1 MEGLLILIII
11 LFIVGILVL
20 PIVTLVKISDLGEQ
34 IAEMRRLIVGKA
46 EVKLPAPTPAPTPT
60 PPLTPTPPPTL
71 TPPPTPTTTT
81 TPTTTPTP
89 TTTTTPTPSTP
100 TGVELFWQKVG
111 DWLAVRGDFAPKGMT
126 REFAFA
132 TRWLVRIGVM
142 LITGSLI
149 YFVKL
154 SIDRG
159 WMGPTGRVA
168 SMLFW
173 GAVGSAAGTFLV
185 KRTRY
190 GVLGHAI
197 AALGVVALYLGF
209 GLGHRFFDPPV
220 IASPVFAF
228 AALAA
233 VTVFAGVM
241 SVYIPSPHIAVM
253 ALAGGYLVPLIAGRD
268 SGFPLGLDVYLL
280 VLNLGAFFV
289 AMKRKWS
296 GLNFLAATLAYIVC
310 FAWSSRHPG
319 CGHTATL
326 VNFAFLALVHALYM
340 TSVIVGSR
348 FRSAAG
354 NSLAW
359 SGLALNACVLFGWVA
374 SVFRVGFSDR
384 IAGLVIL
391 ALVAAYAAVAA
402 LAIRRGW
409 ADAPTVNILMVF
421 ALAFFAVA
429 PLFLFDFDWC
439 VFAWSAIA
447 VAASEGEKRS
457 GQRALGVMAYVILG
471 AAALACIFYLTPSC
485 YFEQSA
491 SSLAGIPPGVYL
503 LELVSRLVRVW
514 SLPVATAV
522 VACRNGIRGLL
533 IPTGILAFLYF
544 TAEAWIFGCVF
555 MPALKS
561 GSVTIAWT
569 ALAFAGLFTGIVR
582 RVKLARTLSLVL
594 LGVSVA
600 KLLFIDT
607 DRLATPSRVALFAL
621 TGVVLLVGAF
631 LYMKYQNL
639 FADDADGKETK

>member
-1 MEGLLILIII
+1 MR
-11 LFIVGILVL
+11 
-20 PIVTLVKISDLGEQ
+20 GE
-34 IAEMRRLIVGKA
+34 
-46 EVKLPAPTPAPTPT
+46 
-60 PPLTPTPPPTL
+60 
-71 TPPPTPTTTT
+71 
-81 TPTTTPTP
+81 
-89 TTTTTPTPSTP
+89 
-100 TGVELFWQKVG
+100 
-111 DWLAVRGDFAPKGMT
+111 FAPKGMT

-132 TRWLVRIGVM
+132 TRWLVRIGGL

-168 SMLFW
+168 AMLFW
-173 GAVGSAAGTFLV
+173 GAVGSAAGVFLV

-233 VTVFAGVM
+233 VTFFAGIM
-241 SVYIPSPHIAVM
+241 SVCIPSPHIAVM
-253 ALAGGYLVPLIAGRD
+253 ALAGGYLVPLVAGRD
-268 SGFPLGLDVYLL
+268 TGFPLGLDVYLL

-289 AMKRKWS
+289 AMKRRWS
-296 GLNFLAATLAYIVC
+296 ALNFLAATLAYIVC
-310 FAWSSRHPG
+310 FAWGSRHPG
-319 CGHTATL
+319 CGHAATL

-348 FRSAAG
+348 FRNAAG

-374 SVFRVGFSDR
+374 SVFRLGFSDR
-384 IAGLVIL
+384 LAGFVIL

-402 LAIRRGW
+402 LAIKRGW

-421 ALAFFAVA
+421 ALAFLACA
-429 PLFLFDFDWC
+429 PLFLFDRVWC

-447 VAASEGEKRS
+447 VAASEGERRS

-471 AAALACIFYLTPSC
+471 VAAFVGILWLTPTS
-485 YFEQSA
+485 YREVNRMAF
-491 SSLAGIPPGVYL
+491 AGCPWGEYL
-503 LELVSRLVRVW
+503 HELVFRVIRLW
-514 SLPVATAV
+514 SLPVAA
-522 VACRNGIRGLL
+522 AL
-533 IPTGILAFLYF
+533 IARRKAIKWLFVPTGILTFVYF
-544 TAEAWIFGCVF
+544 TAEAWAFGRVF

-600 KLLFIDT
+600 KLLFVDT
-607 DRLATPSRVALFAL
+607 AHLATPSRVALFAL

-631 LYMKYQNL
+631 LYIKYQNL

>member
-1 MEGLLILIII
+1 M
-11 LFIVGILVL
+11 
-20 PIVTLVKISDLGEQ
+20 
-34 IAEMRRLIVGKA
+34 
-46 EVKLPAPTPAPTPT
+46 
-60 PPLTPTPPPTL
+60 
-71 TPPPTPTTTT
+71 
-81 TPTTTPTP
+81 
-89 TTTTTPTPSTP
+89 
-100 TGVELFWQKVG
+100 ELFWSKVE
-111 DWLAVRGDFAPKGMT
+111 DWIAVRGEFAPKGMT

-168 SMLFW
+168 AMLFW
-173 GAVGSAAGTFLV
+173 GAVGSAAGVYLV

-233 VTVFAGVM
+233 VTFFAGVM
-241 SVYIPSPHIAVM
+241 SVCIPSPHIAVM
-253 ALAGGYLVPLIAGRD
+253 ALVGGYLVPIIAGRD
-268 SGFPLGLDVYLL
+268 TGFPLGLDVYLL
-280 VLNLGAFFV
+280 MLNLGAFFV

-296 GLNFLAATLAYIVC
+296 ALNFLAATLAYLVC
-310 FAWSSRHPG
+310 FAWGSRHPG
-319 CGHTATL
+319 CGHAATL

-340 TSVIVGSR
+340 TSVVLGSR
-348 FRSAAG
+348 TRSEAG
-354 NSLAW
+354 DSLAW

-384 IAGLVIL
+384 LAGLVIL

-421 ALAFFAVA
+421 ALAFLACA
-429 PLFLFDFDWC
+429 PLFLFDRVWC

-447 VAASEGEKRS
+447 VAASEGERRS

-471 AAALACIFYLTPSC
+471 VAALAGIFWLAPNCYREARSLSSVGLSCGEYLR
-485 YFEQSA
+485 
-491 SSLAGIPPGVYL
+491 
-503 LELVSRLVRVW
+503 ELVLRLIRLW
-514 SLPVATAV
+514 SLPVAA
-522 VACRNGIRGLL
+522 ALIARRRGPMGLL
-533 IPTGILAFLYF
+533 VPAGILTFVYF
-544 TAEAWIFGCVF
+544 TVEAWLFGRVF
-555 MPALKS
+555 VPELKT

-569 ALAFAGLFTGIVR
+569 ALAFAGLFAGIVR
-582 RVKLARTLSLVL
+582 RVKLARTLSLSL

-607 DRLATPSRVALFAL
+607 AHLATPSRVALFAL
-621 TGVVLLVGAF
+621 TGVVLLIGAF
-631 LYMKYQNL
+631 LYIKYQNL
-639 FADDADGKETK
+639 FADDADGKESK